1 MERTIEEQAREYMN
15 TPPVKAAIKCGDIE
29 DLESH
34 IKVAFKNGTNW
45 LKSLLLEKLQVYKGA
60 MILDGYEPDDV
71 CIKFMNEL
79 IEEINGGEYSSW
91 ISVEKRL
98 PPVGTKVLVKT
109 KNGNCLVSSMYV
121 PTDCKGTVLGE
132 KQWKGSG
139 ALKDSIVK
147 WRPIPE

>member
-1 MERTIEEQAREYMN
+1 MKELE
-15 TPPVKAAIKCGDIE
+15 KAAKNYADTMYRFE
-29 DLESH
+29 DRGVLYQETQND
-34 IKVAFKNGTNW
+34 FKAGADY
-45 LKSLLLEKLQVYKGA
+45 LKSSLFEKLQVYKGA
-60 MILDGYEPDDV
+60 MILDGYDPEDS

-91 ISVEKRL
+91 ISIEKRL

-139 ALKDSIVK
+139 TLKDSIVK
-147 WRPIPE
+147 WKPIPE

>member
-1 MERTIEEQAREYMN
+1 MKELE
-15 TPPVKAAIKCGDIE
+15 KAAKNYADTMYRFE
-29 DLESH
+29 DRGVLYQETQND
-34 IKVAFKNGTNW
+34 FKAGANW

-60 MILDGYEPDDV
+60 MILDGYDPEDS

-91 ISVEKRL
+91 ISIEKRL

-109 KNGNCLVSSMYV
+109 KNDNYLVSGMYI

-139 ALKDSIVK
+139 AFKDNIVK
-147 WRPIPE
+147 WRPMPE

>member
-1 MERTIEEQAREYMN
+1 MKELE
-15 TPPVKAAIKCGDIE
+15 KAAKNYADTMYRFE
-29 DLESH
+29 DRGVLYQETQDD
-34 IKVAFKNGTNW
+34 FKAGANW
-45 LKSLLLEKLQVYKGA
+45 LKSFLLEKLQVYKGA
-60 MILDGYEPDDV
+60 MILDGYDPEDS

-91 ISVEKRL
+91 ISVERRL

-109 KNGNCLVSSMYV
+109 KNGNYLVSGMYI

-139 ALKDSIVK
+139 TLKDNIVK
-147 WRPIPE
+147 WRPMPE

>member
-1 MERTIEEQAREYMN
+1 MKELE
-15 TPPVKAAIKCGDIE
+15 KAAKNYADTMYRFE
-29 DLESH
+29 DRGVLYQETQND
-34 IKVAFKNGTNW
+34 FKAGANW

-60 MILDGYEPDDV
+60 MILDGYDPEDS

-91 ISVEKRL
+91 ISVEKQL

-109 KNGNCLVSSMYV
+109 KNGNYLVSGMYI

-139 ALKDSIVK
+139 TLKDSIVK
-147 WRPIPE
+147 WRPMPE

>member
-1 MERTIEEQAREYMN
+1 MKQTLE
-15 TPPVKAAIKCGDIE
+15 KAAKNYADTMYRFE
-29 DLESH
+29 DRGVLYQETQND
-34 IKVAFKNGTNW
+34 FKAGANW

-60 MILDGYEPDDV
+60 MILDGYDPEDS

-91 ISVEKRL
+91 ISIEKRL

-109 KNGNCLVSSMYV
+109 KNGNCLVSSMYI

-139 ALKDSIVK
+139 TLKDSIVM
-147 WRPIPE
+147 WMPIPE

>member
-1 MERTIEEQAREYMN
+1 MKELE
-15 TPPVKAAIKCGDIE
+15 KAAKNYADTMYRFE
-29 DLESH
+29 DRGVLYQETQND
-34 IKVAFKNGTNW
+34 FKAGANW

-60 MILDGYEPDDV
+60 MILDGYEPEDS

-79 IEEINGGEYSSW
+79 IEDINGGEYSSW
-91 ISVEKRL
+91 ISVGKRL

-109 KNGNCLVSSMYV
+109 KNDNYLVSSMYV

-139 ALKDSIVK
+139 TLKDCIVK

>member
-1 MERTIEEQAREYMN
+1 MKRTLEEAAKHYASSEIESGGL
-15 TPPVKAAIKCGDIE
+15 CG
-29 DLESH
+29 L
-34 IKVAFKNGTNW
+34 NGIDASKYQPFIDGANW

-60 MILDGYEPDDV
+60 MILDGYEPEDS

-139 ALKDSIVK
+139 MLKDSIVK

>member
-1 MERTIEEQAREYMN
+1 MKELE
-15 TPPVKAAIKCGDIE
+15 KAAKNYADTMYRFE
-29 DLESH
+29 DRGVLYQETQND
-34 IKVAFKNGTNW
+34 FKAGANW
-45 LKSLLLEKLQVYKGA
+45 LKSLLLEKLEVYKGA
-60 MILDGYEPDDV
+60 MILDGYEPEDA

>member
-1 MERTIEEQAREYMN
+1 MKELE
-15 TPPVKAAIKCGDIE
+15 KAAKNYADTMYRFE
-29 DLESH
+29 DRGVLYQETQND
-34 IKVAFKNGTNW
+34 FKAGANW

-60 MILDGYEPDDV
+60 MILDGYDPEDS

-91 ISVEKRL
+91 ISIEKRL

-139 ALKDSIVK
+139 TLKDSIVK
-147 WRPIPE
+147 WKPIPE